1 MQSWDL
7 NLHLTPETEP
17 PLSASGIVNN
27 PLLWNAQTR
36 RVSIKTDSDR
46 QSKKSHHFLWGE
58 CQLESSFW
66 LLNLFLDPR
75 RRGWNHFT
83 TRAQRCNRQEGT
95 KALSH
100 SEAGQEELSPTQ
112 VIKAS
117 SEGWCWGQLQGD
129 ADRDRVSPRNR
140 GSTGQGPV
148 ARVTAGVIHFSK
160 SKELWKHFPQA
171 AWSYLLVRA
180 ALLMQTGDWA
190 LYCRPAGPK
199 QRDGYPYPFGCGG
212 L

>member
-36 RVSIKTDSDR
+36 RVSSRLTQTSRAREAIV
-46 QSKKSHHFLWGE
+46 FYEANANW
-58 CQLESSFW
+58 SSFW
-66 LLNLFLDPR
+66 LLNLSLDPR

-83 TRAQRCNRQEGT
+83 TRAQRCDRQEAT

-100 SEAGQEELSPTQ
+100 SGAGQEQLSPTQ
-112 VIKAS
+112 VIKPS

-129 ADRDRVSPRNR
+129 ADRDRVSPRSR
-140 GSTGQGPV
+140 GSPGQGPV

-160 SKELWKHFPQA
+160 SKEIWKYFPQA
-171 AWSYLLVRA
+171 AWSHLLDRA
-180 ALLMQTGDWA
+180 APLMQTGDWA
-190 LYCRPAGPK
+190 LYWRPAGPK
-199 QRDGYPYPFGCGG
+199 
-212 L
+212 